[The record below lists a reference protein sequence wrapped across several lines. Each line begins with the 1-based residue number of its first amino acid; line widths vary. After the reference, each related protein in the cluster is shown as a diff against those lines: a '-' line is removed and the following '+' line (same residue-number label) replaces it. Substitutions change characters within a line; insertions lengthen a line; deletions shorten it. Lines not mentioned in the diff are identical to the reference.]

1 MALVRYLGSGRRVI
15 VADATYVFSVGD
27 SKEIINASALK
38 TIEKINLRATT
49 PVFKVEYPTLLEK
62 VLPEVIIEEIP
73 IGVDISQIPVEID
86 LSQVKIRARKQPKK
100 KKQPDI
106 FDRKTKA

>member
-1 MALVRYLGSGRRVI
+1 MI
-15 VADATYVFSVGD
+15 VADATYIFSVGD
-27 SKEIINASALK
+27 SKEIINASALR

-49 PVFKVEYPTLLEK
+49 PVFKVEYPNIPLKEPGEIP
-62 VLPEVIIEEIP
+62 PEVVLVEEIP
-73 IGVDISQIPVEID
+73 EPEID

-106 FDRKTKA
+106 FDKRTR